1 MRRFAHSTCFL
12 VSRLLLSDG
21 WNREGFLD
29 CFTAFTFTFLETWLC
44 VFLSPNYRG
53 YYQPFSCA
61 GEPRFSS
68 WGKCLHKFQSC
79 RSTSFL
85 PRLRATAL
93 MRIACLSV
101 YKCWPPANEWNLFS
115 EVSEWMKSRFCFR
128 WIHLSFNP
136 SPVDFSQLIPTT
148 HAWESPIFFK
158 EKKEKNWTL
167 NTTVDRGTTHQLAGR
182 VRGHLCDRSARTR
195 DI

>member
-12 VSRLLLSDG
+12 VPRLLLSNG
-21 WNREGFLD
+21 WNRESFLD
-29 CFTAFTFTFLETWLC
+29 RFTAFTFTFLETWLC

-79 RSTSFL
+79 RSTYIIS
-85 PRLRATAL
+85 AAS
-93 MRIACLSV
+93 ACYCTHAYCMSV
-101 YKCWPPANEWNLFS
+101 CLQMLAPC
-115 EVSEWMKSRFCFR
+115 EWMKSFFWSKRMNEIKILFSMNSS
-128 WIHLSFNP
+128 LSFNP

-148 HAWESPIFFK
+148 HAWESPIFLK
-158 EKKEKNWTL
+158 EKKEK
-167 NTTVDRGTTHQLAGR
+167 TVPSSSMNSVVWSWQET
-182 VRGHLCDRSARTR
+182 VFY
-195 DI
+195 